1 MAKSKYLD
9 FAKITEPSVNFKNI
23 CSQCINAKKG
33 IIFYSHNWHVVFSN
47 ICMMK
52 HHFLFQDRNNL
63 ETEVRLVLP
72 QAEALSLQSRMQIT
86 AEEDENEKKI
96 QQINMCALR
105 KQKYFSMTRNAQD
118 YCNFIKCLIWNV
130 KNFITQTNR
139 WISSSGDYIILSASP
154 PIQVGFFRAM
164 FSTTKHLAYHWQETI
179 SSMTY
184 EEKKRKAGQLVIRM
198 ATACHRKYVEV

>member
-33 IIFYSHNWHVVFSN
+33 ISFYSYNWHVVFSN

-63 ETEVRLVLP
+63 ETEVRLVLL
-72 QAEALSLQSRMQIT
+72 QAEALPLHFAVANANNRRR
-86 AEEDENEKKI
+86 EGRKRKNGENIK

-105 KQKYFSMTRNAQD
+105 KQKCFSMTRNAQD
-118 YCNFIKCLIWNV
+118 YCNFIKCLI
-130 KNFITQTNR
+130 
-139 WISSSGDYIILSASP
+139 
-154 PIQVGFFRAM
+154 
-164 FSTTKHLAYHWQETI
+164 
-179 SSMTY
+179 
-184 EEKKRKAGQLVIRM
+184 
-198 ATACHRKYVEV
+198 

>member
-86 AEEDENEKKI
+86 AEEKDENEKMVKI

-164 FSTTKHLAYHWQETI
+164 FSTTKHVAYQ
-179 SSMTY
+179 
-184 EEKKRKAGQLVIRM
+184 
-198 ATACHRKYVEV
+198 